1 MNEQVRSLFQRYQQ
15 FFMRSL
21 TGQFDPDAVKSL
33 YASEFIDASPAGVMT
48 GKNDDALI
56 AAMAQGYEH
65 YRKIGTKEMVVRGI
79 RISPVDDL
87 HCVAHVSWTA
97 VYQRDDLPRTAIDF
111 DVHYLVQVLDGE
123 AKVFG
128 WMAGDENAL
137 LKECGVI

>member
-1 MNEQVRSLFQRYQQ
+1 MEEQVRALFRRYQE
-15 FFMRSL
+15 FFMNSL
-21 TGQFDPDAVKSL
+21 AGRFDRDAVKAL
-33 YASEFIDASPAGVMT
+33 YASEFIDASPAGVTT
-48 GKNDDALI
+48 GKNDEALL

-65 YRKIGTKEMVVRGI
+65 YRKIGTKEMTVRGI

-87 HCVAHVSWTA
+87 HCVAHVAWTA

-111 DVHYLVQVLDGE
+111 DVHYLVQVRDGE

-137 LKECGVI
+137 LKERGVI

>member
-1 MNEQVRSLFQRYQQ
+1 MEEQVRALFRRYQE
-15 FFMRSL
+15 FFMNSL
-21 TGQFDPDAVKSL
+21 AGRFDRDAVKAL
-33 YASEFIDASPAGVMT
+33 YASEFIDASPAGVMA
-48 GKNDDALI
+48 GKNDEALI

-65 YRKIGTKEMVVRGI
+65 YRKIGTKEMTVRGI

-87 HCVAHVSWTA
+87 HCVAHVAWTA

-111 DVHYLVQVLDGE
+111 DVHYLVQVRDGE

-137 LKECGVI
+137 LKERGVI

>member
-1 MNEQVRSLFQRYQQ
+1 MEEQVRALFRRYQE
-15 FFMRSL
+15 FFMQSL
-21 TGQFDPDAVKSL
+21 AGRFDRDAVKAL
-33 YASEFIDASPAGVMT
+33 YASEFIDASPAGVT
-48 GKNDDALI
+48 AGKNDEALL

-65 YRKIGTKEMVVRGI
+65 YRKIGTKEMTVRGI

-87 HCVAHVSWTA
+87 HCVAHVAWTA

-111 DVHYLVQVLDGE
+111 DVHYLVQVRDGE

-137 LKECGVI
+137 LKERGVI